1 MGLLSLTHRNS
12 NKAGY
17 FVLELYTVSVASW
30 REASGGRKNGTT
42 CEQLLSGCWMLLC
55 IWYHFHCQCTDV
67 NRTTTMLTLQNTYR
81 RTAYM
86 SGQLGT
92 KKAKKQEYGQET
104 FASFLAVSQER
115 RLQVE
120 KLSLF

>member
-1 MGLLSLTHRNS
+1 MVQPVSSCSLG
-12 NKAGY
+12 AGCSS
-17 FVLELYTVSVASW
+17 VSGIISTVSA
-30 REASGGRKNGTT
+30 
-42 CEQLLSGCWMLLC
+42 
-55 IWYHFHCQCTDV
+55 DV
-67 NRTTTMLTLQNTYR
+67 NRTTTMLTLQNTHR